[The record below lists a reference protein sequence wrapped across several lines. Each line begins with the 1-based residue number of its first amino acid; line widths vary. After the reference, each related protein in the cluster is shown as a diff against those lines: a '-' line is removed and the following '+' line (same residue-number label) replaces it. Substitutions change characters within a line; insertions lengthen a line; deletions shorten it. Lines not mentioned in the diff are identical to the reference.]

1 MTSCAAL
8 SHILLCGHNRE
19 AGDPKNT
26 RPYLPPDKQF
36 IITRRVPCRARVAS
50 LNGETYDETLPS
62 GEDGDWMT
70 THVRRDGDEAA
81 NTTGTEGA
89 IDDLSELED
98 IGSPVDGSGRSSP
111 GSSSGR
117 AAAEP
122 DVSAVAA
129 MSLNEAPPNAPA
141 AAAAAASAQTTAWT
155 GPVETPAGDVEEE
168 DYDDLADFEEE
179 GLMVVDEAAAT
190 TSTTPAASG
199 GGGGGGDSSS
209 GAAATNVV
217 ATRTYDLS
225 ITYDKYYQ
233 TPRVWLF
240 GYSESGQPL
249 TPDAVMEDVMQ
260 DYAQKTVTVDP
271 HPHLNTPHASVHPCK
286 HAQTMKRI
294 VDALQAH
301 GGAAPS
307 TAQYLFVFLKFIGSV
322 VPTIEYD
329 FTMATAVR

>member
-1 MTSCAAL
+1 MC
-8 SHILLCGHNRE
+8 HNPLVATRE

-36 IITRRVPCRARVAS
+36 LITRRVPCRARVAS

-70 THVRRDGDEAA
+70 THVRRDGEDAGLTA
-81 NTTGTEGA
+81 GSEGA
-89 IDDLSELED
+89 IDDMSELEE
-98 IGSPVDGSGRSSP
+98 IGSPDGSGKSSL
-111 GSSSGR
+111 GSYSSGR

-122 DVSAVAA
+122 DDGTSAVAA
-129 MSLNEAPPNAPA
+129 LSLNEASPDASAPSAPAPA
-141 AAAAAASAQTTAWT
+141 AAAAVA
-155 GPVETPAGDVEEE
+155 EE

-190 TSTTPAASG
+190 TSTTPVAS
-199 GGGGGGDSSS
+199 GGGGGDSSCC
-209 GAAATNVV
+209 AAANNVV

-294 VDALQAH
+294 VDALQGN
-301 GGAAPS
+301 GGAPPS
-307 TAQYLFVFLKFIGSV
+307 AAQYLFVFLKFIGSV

-329 FTMATAVR
+329 FTMATAAR